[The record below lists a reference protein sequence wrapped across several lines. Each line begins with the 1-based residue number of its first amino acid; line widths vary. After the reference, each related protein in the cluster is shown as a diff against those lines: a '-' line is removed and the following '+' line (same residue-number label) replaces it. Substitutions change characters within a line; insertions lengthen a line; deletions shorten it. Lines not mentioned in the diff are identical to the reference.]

1 MATAQLR
8 RDIKKSGIS
17 KSDYKELKAEA
28 LRLLSQSRAEHL
40 SGHVSLDYL
49 HKALTI
55 SQGILRHNTHD
66 SEAINLYARIA
77 LELGLNQE
85 ACTTLEEG
93 LNHNPEAAELWHSYG
108 FALIALHAWSAA
120 EQAFRKAIR
129 LAPGE
134 TRAASGLAYCLLE
147 QKKPV
152 EAFQLYRELAK
163 TQAQDGHIRNKLLE
177 STASLTA
184 DYYDPEL
191 EQDVLEYL
199 EWQDCNIALL
209 SHLVCSLLQHK
220 FSLNENGTR
229 LDFQA
234 IAQDELLQKSLQ
246 KILIK
251 SALLEKLIMALRHGL
266 LTQATQQGFIDKHSL
281 PLAVALNHYGLNS
294 EFILPESKAE
304 TEMLGMLRQ
313 ILNES
318 LPASAEPAMYEGA
331 LILWGMY
338 HPWWQLEQ
346 AQHLPLD
353 QLQLWPSHC
362 FSLLQRCLEHDY
374 EQQLADNL
382 ISLTPDPKGTSR
394 RVQNQ
399 YEHYP
404 YPRWLSMDF
413 RHPTDYS
420 LAMAQELPHLHLPKQ
435 TASGELKILIAG
447 CGTGRHALHVAR
459 YFRDVKVT
467 ALDMS
472 RQSLAYAQ
480 KMADKFSIAN
490 VHFYHADLLQLENP
504 DWQFDVAECSGVLH
518 HIRESDQALQN
529 LLNLIKPGGLI
540 KLGLYSQRAREPI
553 YQLRDAL
560 GDRIYDIPSLKMIRL
575 GIHESTSL
583 KNKERITGADDFY
596 SMSGCMDLLF
606 HQFEKSYT
614 PLSLARL
621 LHKHKL
627 LFQGFVRLPDPVK
640 QAYRQ
645 MFPEDKEMLNL
656 RNWDKFEKKYPETFC
671 TMYQFYAQKT

>member
-8 RDIKKSGIS
+8 RDIKKSGTH

-28 LRLLSQSRAEHL
+28 LRLLSLSRAEHL
-40 SGHVSLDYL
+40 AGHVSLDYL
-49 HKALTI
+49 NKALTI
-55 SQGILRHNTHD
+55 SQGILRHAGND
-66 SEAINLYARIA
+66 SETINLYARIA

-85 ACTTLEEG
+85 ASAALEQG
-93 LNHNPEAAELWHSYG
+93 LSQNPEAAELWHSYG
-108 FALIALHAWSAA
+108 FALIAQHAWPGA
-120 EQAFRKAIR
+120 EQAFRKAIHI
-129 LAPGE
+129 APGE

-147 QKKPV
+147 QHKPV

-163 TQAQDGHIRNKLLE
+163 TQAQDAHIRNKLLE
-177 STASLTA
+177 STSSLSA

-191 EQDVLEYL
+191 EQDLLEYL

-209 SHLVCSLLQHK
+209 SNLVCSLLQHK
-220 FSLNENGTR
+220 FALNENGTR

-266 LTQATQQGFIDKHSL
+266 LTQATQQGHIEKDVL

-294 EFILPESKAE
+294 EFILPQSKAE
-304 TEMLGMLRQ
+304 TEMLQMLGQ

-318 LPASAEPAMYEGA
+318 LPQSTDPAMYEGA

-346 AQHLPLD
+346 AQHLPLEH
-353 QLQLWPSHC
+353 LHLWPSHC

-374 EQQLADNL
+374 EQQLAENL
-382 ISLTPDPKGTSR
+382 VSLTADPKGTSR

-413 RHPTDYS
+413 RHPTDYN
-420 LAMAQELPHLHLPKQ
+420 LAMAQELPHINLPKS
-435 TASGELKILIAG
+435 ASHQGLKILIAG

-459 YFRDVKVT
+459 YFRDVQLT
-467 ALDMS
+467 AVDMS

-490 VHFYHADLLQLENP
+490 VNFYHADLLQLNQQ
-504 DWQFDVAECSGVLH
+504 DWQFDVIECSGVLH
-518 HIRESDQALQN
+518 HIRESDLALQN
-529 LLNLIKPGGLI
+529 LLNLLKPAGLI
-540 KLGLYSQRAREPI
+540 KMGLYSQRAREPI
-553 YQLRDAL
+553 YDLREAL

-575 GIHESTSL
+575 GIHESGSL
-583 KNKERITGADDFY
+583 KNKERITSADDFY

-614 PLSLARL
+614 PLSLSRL
-621 LHKHKL
+621 LNKHKL
-627 LFQGFVRLPDPVK
+627 QFQGFVRLPDPVK

-645 MFPEDKEMLNL
+645 MFPADKEMLNL

-671 TMYQFYAQKT
+671 TMYQFYAQKA